1 MQRNKVIKEQE
12 RLEITLYMGE
22 FPLSSYTEGALGGVV
37 GGKFHPKAPLSGV
50 VGGLYRA
57 PLEVA

>member
-1 MQRNKVIKEQE
+1 
-12 RLEITLYMGE
+12 MGE